1 MGSLIKHGAVGSR
14 GAESDAFR
22 AAFGLPG
29 WLAALVDG
37 SLESQES
44 VLITV
49 ASSRGSTPRET
60 GAKMLVTRTHVVG
73 TIGGGNLEYKAIEL
87 ARERLGEGSEASW
100 RCQSRRFP
108 LGPSLGQ
115 CCGGVATLQF
125 EHLDNAT
132 AEWADRLAAL
142 SAGQHA
148 AVLVSR
154 TEVDAGSEKLLVT
167 ETAVW
172 GELDDEN
179 LARAAVEAAR
189 DLLATDGSAAL
200 RRLESRDVAG
210 ENGALLLFE
219 PFRPCDFHIVLFGAG
234 HVGRALVNIL
244 GALPCTVTWVDSR
257 AEQFPPDC
265 PANVRAVSREAP
277 ELEVAAAPCGSFF
290 LVMTHSHPLD
300 QQLCE
305 RVLRRNDFRYC
316 GLIGSRSKRRKFEK
330 RLVAEGVE
338 PALLAKLV
346 CPIGIAGIGGKQPA
360 EIAVAVAAEL
370 LQVRSGALSPARPQ
384 GLAAT

>member
-1 MGSLIKHGAVGSR
+1 MGSLTKHGDVG
-14 GAESDAFR
+14 GGGGVTY
-22 AAFGLPG
+22 GLPS

-37 SLESQES
+37 SLEGRES
-44 VLITV
+44 VMITV
-49 ASSRGSTPRET
+49 VGTRGSTPRET
-60 GAKMLVTRTHVVG
+60 GAKMLVTQKDVVG

-87 ARERLGEGSEASW
+87 ARERLREGSGAAWHCEL
-100 RCQSRRFP
+100 RRFP
-108 LGPSLGQ
+108 LGPTLGQ

-125 EHLDNAT
+125 EHLDGDSR
-132 AEWADRLAAL
+132 EWVDRLAAL
-142 SAGQHA
+142 SAGQQA
-148 AVLVSR
+148 AVLVSHA
-154 TEVDAGSEKLLVT
+154 EAAAGGRKLLVG

-172 GELDDEN
+172 GELGDKN
-179 LARAAVEAAR
+179 LGRAAVEAAR
-189 DLLATDGSAAL
+189 DLLSTGGAAGL
-200 RRLESRDVAG
+200 QRLETQDAAG
-210 ENGALLLFE
+210 EDGALLLFE
-219 PFRPCDFHIVLFGAG
+219 PFRPSDFHIVLFGAG
-234 HVGRALVNIL
+234 HVGRALVNVL

-257 AEQFPPDC
+257 AEQFPREC
-265 PANVRAVSREAP
+265 PANVRILVRQAP
-277 ELEVAAAPCGSFF
+277 ELEVASAPGGSFF